1 MYHSLYYLS
10 KTCVYFI
17 QLFDNNFGF
26 TDTSIVIFGVT
37 HKERVMTYET
47 KLIYQPEKTTSMVIS
62 RARALYLDDAVA
74 EMLDDM
80 KEFFLDKEPSTYID
94 DLTVASMRE
103 SVVSHT
109 PVEYWIKKF
118 GWSF

>member
-1 MYHSLYYLS
+1 
-10 KTCVYFI
+10 
-17 QLFDNNFGF
+17 
-26 TDTSIVIFGVT
+26 
-37 HKERVMTYET
+37 
-47 KLIYQPEKTTSMVIS
+47 
-62 RARALYLDDAVA
+62 LDDAVA
-74 EMLDDM
+74 LMMDDM
-80 KEFFLDKEPSTYID
+80 KEFFYEKDPSTYIN

>member
-1 MYHSLYYLS
+1 
-10 KTCVYFI
+10 
-17 QLFDNNFGF
+17 
-26 TDTSIVIFGVT
+26 
-37 HKERVMTYET
+37 MTYET
-47 KLIYQPEKTTSMVIS
+47 KLIYQPEATSQMVIS
-62 RARALYLDDAVA
+62 RATALYLDDAVA
-74 EMLDDM
+74 LMMDDM
-80 KEFFLDKEPSTYID
+80 KEFFYEKDPSTYIN

>member
-1 MYHSLYYLS
+1 
-10 KTCVYFI
+10 
-17 QLFDNNFGF
+17 
-26 TDTSIVIFGVT
+26 
-37 HKERVMTYET
+37 
-47 KLIYQPEKTTSMVIS
+47 MVIS
-62 RARALYLDDAVA
+62 RATALYLDDAVA
-74 EMLDDM
+74 LMMDDM
-80 KEFFLDKEPSTYID
+80 KEFFYEKDPSTYIN

>member
-1 MYHSLYYLS
+1 
-10 KTCVYFI
+10 
-17 QLFDNNFGF
+17 
-26 TDTSIVIFGVT
+26 
-37 HKERVMTYET
+37 MTYET

-103 SVVSHT
+103 SVVAHT

>member
-1 MYHSLYYLS
+1 MA
-10 KTCVYFI
+10 
-17 QLFDNNFGF
+17 
-26 TDTSIVIFGVT
+26 
-37 HKERVMTYET
+37 
-47 KLIYQPEKTTSMVIS
+47 IS
-62 RARALYLDDAVA
+62 RATALYLDDAVA
-74 EMLDDM
+74 LMMDDM
-80 KEFFLDKEPSTYID
+80 KEFFYEKDPSTYIN